1 MTRPPA
7 SLTRVVDRE
16 SYIPYPR
23 IFNTSIVVYQRK
35 GSEILPDEAARVSSE
50 DKGTIIVLPK
60 LLPTLIDSLKYIQ

>member
-1 MTRPPA
+1 MTRPPT
-7 SLTRVVDRE
+7 SLTRITDHE
-16 SYIPYPR
+16 LYIPCPR

-35 GSEILPDEAARVSSE
+35 RSEILLDKTTRASSK